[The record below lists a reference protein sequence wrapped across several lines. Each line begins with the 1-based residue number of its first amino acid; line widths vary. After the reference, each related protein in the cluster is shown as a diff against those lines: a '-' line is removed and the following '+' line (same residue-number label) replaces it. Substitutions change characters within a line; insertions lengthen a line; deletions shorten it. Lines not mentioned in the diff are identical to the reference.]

1 MYIHFIDS
9 KSEINIL
16 DLVDNDKGLLYA
28 KNVSLKSINQT
39 IDYLIIEG
47 FDNSI
52 YNYLNKIITVE
63 KFNNYSNTNIDNV
76 KYARGY
82 QLKLDRENIYPTSV
96 RGSRVTIYN
105 NEDINYKNLSLKVFD
120 GEKLCEEI
128 VNFCIKKKGYSHIYL
143 QNCYIK
149 QFDIYD
155 VLLSD
160 SLGNV
165 ISEEFI
171 SKDETV
177 ISRIL
182 NNSDL
187 DCTAT
192 EDFNLKNERTDYDKI
207 FPARIEGNQV
217 FIYSES
223 YNYENL
229 IVRIFDGSKEIC
241 EAAKLICV
249 QKGQMS
255 EINLNNCD
263 MKKNKEYEV
272 RISGVGEI
280 DVINTIISRSDSDN
294 SKLLDNSHLICNQK
308 EISILDKELPAIEIV
323 QISAS
328 DGSDGDIGENE
339 DINLVVTLK
348 HNGFKIDL
356 SKLKIKFEN
365 MIINDFD
372 SIYLSNDGNPIEEG
386 YLSQSEIGQI
396 KFLNPKKLEMDK
408 EYEISFL
415 LGEGESESVRF
426 ELPDS
431 FDHQTIYLYP

>member
-1 MYIHFIDS
+1 M
-9 KSEINIL
+9 KE
-16 DLVDNDKGLLYA
+16 
-28 KNVSLKSINQT
+28 
-39 IDYLIIEG
+39 LIMIRFSQQE
-47 FDNSI
+47 
-52 YNYLNKIITVE
+52 
-63 KFNNYSNTNIDNV
+63 
-76 KYARGY
+76 
-82 QLKLDRENIYPTSV
+82 
-96 RGSRVTIYN
+96 
-105 NEDINYKNLSLKVFD
+105 LKV
-120 GEKLCEEI
+120 
-128 VNFCIKKKGYSHIYL
+128 IKFL
-143 QNCYIK
+143 
-149 QFDIYD
+149 
-155 VLLSD
+155 
-160 SLGNV
+160 
-165 ISEEFI
+165 
-171 SKDETV
+171 
-177 ISRIL
+177 
-182 NNSDL
+182 
-187 DCTAT
+187 
-192 EDFNLKNERTDYDKI
+192 
-207 FPARIEGNQV
+207 
-217 FIYSES
+217 